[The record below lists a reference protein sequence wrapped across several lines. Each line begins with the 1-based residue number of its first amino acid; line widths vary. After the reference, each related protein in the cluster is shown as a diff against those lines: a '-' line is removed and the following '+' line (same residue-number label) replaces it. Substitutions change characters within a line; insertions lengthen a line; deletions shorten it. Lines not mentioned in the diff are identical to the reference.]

1 MPAYVVVEVDI
12 HDPERYARYK
22 DMAPPS
28 IYQYGGRYV
37 ARGGKCE
44 ALEGD
49 WKPRVSPRPGASLPD
64 GSVVLLDDDLG
75 REVELNRGVGCH
87 PCDAEAGCRPGHRR
101 GGAKDRRLAVHA
113 VAFALR
119 LGERGQLRVRVEV
132 DERARE
138 ADRDAK

>member
-12 HDPERYARYK
+12 HDPERYARYQ

-49 WKPRVSPRPGASLPD
+49 WKPPRFVILEFENAERAKAWWSSP
-64 GSVVLLDDDLG
+64 
-75 REVELNRGVGCH
+75 EY
-87 PCDAEAGCRPGHRR
+87 AEAKKLR
-101 GGAKDRRLAVHA
+101 HA
-113 VAFALR
+113 TATTRML
-119 LGERGQLRVRVEV
+119 LVEGLPP
-132 DERARE
+132 DW
-138 ADRDAK
+138 KP